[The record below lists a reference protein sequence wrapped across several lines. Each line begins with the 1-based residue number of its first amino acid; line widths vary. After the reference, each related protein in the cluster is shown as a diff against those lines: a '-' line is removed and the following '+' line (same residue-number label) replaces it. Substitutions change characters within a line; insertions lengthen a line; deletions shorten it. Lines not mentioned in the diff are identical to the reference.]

1 MEPSAVTAALGTDLT
16 CPTGVIGVA
25 VPWWNRG
32 WAADATLHLLDV
44 WGRERTPALLANLYP
59 WSDVLDERLGS
70 DGSRG
75 LTDVLSGE
83 RSFADVAVKSD
94 SGTFAYLPFG
104 QPQRSDPGDAAGW
117 GERSMFAETREQ
129 TRALLES
136 GALRAL
142 SARVRRADGLL
153 VLFLPFEAGQD
164 LAGSGLLDGFVA
176 FGDDDPGAWSRIHE
190 VLRIPH
196 RRGRSRAPSDG
207 DSSTAATGAV
217 AIPRGRPPGWRAAR
231 ARAARWASG
240 LGQLLVVLLILVSF
254 VVGIVWLL
262 DVMSQEEEAGGTGV
276 ALWAN
281 PPALVR
287 APPTVDLPPLRSPVN
302 DPSGRHG

>member
-1 MEPSAVTAALGTDLT
+1 MERSGDTAALGSNAR

-32 WAADATLHLLDV
+32 WAADATVHLLDR

-70 DGSRG
+70 DGSMG
-75 LTDVLSGE
+75 LTEVLGGE
-83 RSFADVAVKSD
+83 RTFAEVALKSD

-104 QPQRSDPGDAAGW
+104 EPRRSDPGDAAGW
-117 GERSMFAETREQ
+117 EERSRSAETRQQ
-129 TRALLES
+129 THALLES
-136 GALRAL
+136 GALKAL
-142 SARVRRADGLL
+142 SEEVRRADGLL
-153 VLFLPFEAGQD
+153 VLFLPFEAGQEV
-164 LAGSGLLDGFVA
+164 AASGLLDGFVA
-176 FGDDDPGAWSRIHE
+176 FGEDDPGAWSRVRE
-190 VLRIPH
+190 VVRIPH
-196 RRGRSRAPSDG
+196 RRSRSSAPPEG
-207 DSSTAATGAV
+207 DSASAATGAV

-262 DVMSQEEEAGGTGV
+262 DVMSQDEEAGGTGV
-276 ALWAN
+276 ALRAT

-287 APPTVDLPPLRSPVN
+287 AQPSRDRLSRGTRN
-302 DPSGRHG
+302 SGRTSR